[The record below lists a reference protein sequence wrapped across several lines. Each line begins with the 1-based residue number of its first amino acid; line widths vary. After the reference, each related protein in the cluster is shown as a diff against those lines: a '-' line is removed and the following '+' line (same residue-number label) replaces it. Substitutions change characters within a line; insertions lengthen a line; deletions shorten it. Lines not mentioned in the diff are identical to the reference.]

1 MASTKNKYT
10 LDALH
15 FIAFS
20 TAKAATPISQ
30 VNPFPVKKVQ
40 GDAEIRSFFVPQPKL
55 FLHTN
60 LSSSV
65 LGLGHSLLDLK
76 APLLLQYHDFI
87 SIEVV
92 QSPSLV
98 VGVDSLGKSRVVP
111 LLIDALLLPDLR
123 DERSTS
129 ASW

>member
-1 MASTKNKYT
+1 
-10 LDALH
+10 
-15 FIAFS
+15 
-20 TAKAATPISQ
+20 
-30 VNPFPVKKVQ
+30 
-40 GDAEIRSFFVPQPKL
+40 L